1 MALTPYSTPSLFFMP
16 TFLCTVSTIWTLRN
30 RLVSHA
36 DVVFAGHGT
45 LLNECHGERTRNEAL
60 GTQSALEARN
70 RLYQY
75 MGWKN
80 LVSTLNMGP
89 SYCSHFSLLVTPT
102 ATHNA
107 TTNLHVPFT
116 VGSQIREPSVVD
128 DTDFQ
133 YDWFTL
139 CFWPGKN
146 VFLIFPLRGQDGI
159 FYFFWS

>member
-1 MALTPYSTPSLFFMP
+1 MQLFLTN
-16 TFLCTVSTIWTLRN
+16 V
-30 RLVSHA
+30 
-36 DVVFAGHGT
+36 
-45 LLNECHGERTRNEAL
+45 HGERTRDEAL
-60 GTQSALEARN
+60 GMSEWEARN

-80 LVSTLNMGP
+80 LVSTLNMGS

-139 CFWPGKN
+139 SFWPGKN

-159 FYFFWS
+159 FYFFFVLKKSERFARDHVLRSPFACTARFTISGRKPSWIHVAVV

>member
-1 MALTPYSTPSLFFMP
+1 MN
-16 TFLCTVSTIWTLRN
+16 V
-30 RLVSHA
+30 
-36 DVVFAGHGT
+36 
-45 LLNECHGERTRNEAL
+45 HGERTRNEAL

-80 LVSTLNMGP
+80 LVSTLNIGS

-107 TTNLHVPFT
+107 TTNVHVPFT

-133 YDWFTL
+133 YD
-139 CFWPGKN
+139 
-146 VFLIFPLRGQDGI
+146 
-159 FYFFWS
+159 